1 MDKPLPGMD
10 SPAFCQF
17 RQDVDSAFSDINLFF
32 TLIRIKV
39 QHPSADFLTRISI
52 PENVGNAD
60 RLSLSNAIQV
70 LSSQG

>member
-1 MDKPLPGMD
+1 MDKLLSGIDPP
-10 SPAFCQF
+10 SFCQF
-17 RQDVDSAFSDINLFF
+17 CQDVDSALSDINPFF

-39 QHPSADFLTRISI
+39 QYSPADFLTRISI
-52 PENVGNAD
+52 PKNVGNAD